1 MKGDEVG
8 NGALRRWE
16 MLTQLQPEG
25 KVHDV
30 RQIPSLSVTVGS
42 QVVHLP
48 YEFGALPQYE
58 REILHYDITEAR

>member
-1 MKGDEVG
+1 M
-8 NGALRRWE
+8 E

>member
-1 MKGDEVG
+1 MSWGSACGEI
-8 NGALRRWE
+8 E
-16 MLTQLQPEG
+16 MLTHSQPQG

-30 RQIPSLSVTVGS
+30 REIPSLSVTVGS

-58 REILHYDITEAR
+58 REITHYDITEGR